1 MKTPESTEELRHKL
15 SRELASKR
23 ALLIDRHPNAR
34 NSLRIMLSALGVTA
48 VHNAG
53 SSAEVL
59 RQVKGHHFDIILSD
73 YQLEDGRDGQQLLE
87 ELRQQHLVALSTVFI
102 IITSERGY
110 HNVVSVAELAPD
122 DYLIKPFT
130 ADELHGRLIRAL
142 YKKSFFAQLY
152 EQLDNGAF
160 TEALATC
167 EKLLGQESAFLFDA
181 LRLKGEILNAL
192 GRHADAQLVYE
203 QVLKQRVV
211 PWAKMGLA
219 MALRGQQQLAEAEA
233 VGQAL
238 VDDFPEFTAAYDFL
252 AEVQDDMGK
261 ATEAQEI
268 LQRAALIS
276 PNNSNRQR
284 LVGDVAARNN
294 DLQMAEKAYG
304 KVLERR
310 RGSSLKNIDDYT
322 NLSRVMVQRG
332 HTEGARKVTDELRRD
347 WRGNKHGELAALVM
361 EGLCAEKEG
370 DPAKAK
376 RAVEQAVLLHQSLQD
391 EGAATPV
398 SQKLTLDLAQACL
411 ATGNE
416 AMAQELVRK
425 VAAENH
431 ENRAMI
437 AQVQNMYTRAGKEES
452 GQELLAQV
460 GREIVELNNRGVMAA
475 RSGDVQGSVQLL
487 MEAAERVPNLQF
499 LVNATKAIFT
509 LLDIK
514 GWDATLAKRGL
525 RYLEMAQT
533 KDMRNPRVISARE
546 MYQRVA
552 RKYGVSIVPFSGAR
566 NQGDKAAG

>member
-1 MKTPESTEELRHKL
+1 MKTPDSTNDLRHKL
-15 SRELASKR
+15 SKELERKR

-59 RQVKGHHFDIILSD
+59 RQVKAHHFDIILSD

-87 ELRQQHLVALSTVFI
+87 ELRQQHLVALTTVFI
-102 IITSERGY
+102 IITSERAY

-142 YKKSFFAQLY
+142 YKKHFFAQLY

-160 TEALATC
+160 SEALTTC
-167 EKLLGQESAFLFDA
+167 EGLVAQESGFLFDA

-192 GRHADAQLVYE
+192 GRHVEAKAVYE
-203 QVLKQRVV
+203 QVLEQRVV

-219 MALRGQQQLAEAEA
+219 MALRGQQQMTEALA
-233 VGQAL
+233 VGESL

-252 AEVQDDMGK
+252 AEVQEDMGQS
-261 ATEAQEI
+261 AEAQET
-268 LQRAALIS
+268 LQRAATIS
-276 PNNSNRQR
+276 PNNSSRQR

-294 DLQMAEKAYG
+294 DLPAAEKAYG

-322 NLSRVMVQRG
+322 NLSRIMVERG
-332 HTEGARKVTDELRRD
+332 HTEGAKKINDELRRD
-347 WRGNKHGELAALVM
+347 WRGNKQGELAALVM

-376 RAVEQAVLLHQSLQD
+376 RAVEQAILLH
-391 EGAATPV
+391 EAIKNEGGAAPV
-398 SQKLTLDLAQACL
+398 SQNLTLDLAQACL

-416 AMAQELVRK
+416 AAAQEIVRK

-437 AQVQNMYTRAGKEES
+437 AQVQNIYTKAGMEQN

-460 GREIVELNNRGVMAA
+460 GREIVELNNRGVLAA

-509 LLDIK
+509 LLEIK
-514 GWDATLAKRGL
+514 GWDANLAKRGL

-533 KDMRNPRVISARE
+533 KDIRNPRVISARE
-546 MYQRVA
+546 TYQRVA
-552 RKYGVSIVPFSGAR
+552 RKYGVPIVPFGAAR
-566 NQGDKAAG
+566 NPAEKPGT

>member
-1 MKTPESTEELRHKL
+1 MKTPDSTNDLRHKL
-15 SRELASKR
+15 SKELERKR

-59 RQVKGHHFDIILSD
+59 RQVKAHHFDIILSD

-87 ELRQQHLVALSTVFI
+87 ELRQQHLVALTTVFI
-102 IITSERGY
+102 IITSERAY

-142 YKKSFFAQLY
+142 YKKHFFAQLY

-160 TEALATC
+160 SEALTTC
-167 EKLLGQESAFLFDA
+167 EGLVAQESGFLFDA

-192 GRHADAQLVYE
+192 GRHAEAKAVYE
-203 QVLKQRVV
+203 QVLEQRVV

-219 MALRGQQQLAEAEA
+219 MALRGQQQMTEALA
-233 VGQAL
+233 VGESL

-252 AEVQDDMGK
+252 AEVQEDMGQS
-261 ATEAQEI
+261 AEAQET
-268 LQRAALIS
+268 LQRAATIS
-276 PNNSNRQR
+276 PNNSSRQR

-294 DLQMAEKAYG
+294 DLPAAEKAYG

-322 NLSRVMVQRG
+322 NLSRIMVERG
-332 HTEGARKVTDELRRD
+332 HTEGAKKINDELRRD
-347 WRGNKHGELAALVM
+347 WRGNKQGELAALVM

-376 RAVEQAVLLHQSLQD
+376 RAVEQAILLH
-391 EGAATPV
+391 EAIKNEGGAAPV

-416 AMAQELVRK
+416 AAAQEIVRK

-437 AQVQNMYTRAGKEES
+437 AQVQNIYTKAGREQN

-460 GREIVELNNRGVMAA
+460 GREIVELNNRGVLAA

-509 LLDIK
+509 LLEIK
-514 GWDATLAKRGL
+514 GWDANLAKRGL

-533 KDMRNPRVISARE
+533 KDIRNPRVISARE
-546 MYQRVA
+546 TYQRVA
-552 RKYGVSIVPFSGAR
+552 RKYGVPIVPFGAAR
-566 NQGDKAAG
+566 NPAEKPGT

>member
-1 MKTPESTEELRHKL
+1 MKTPDSTNDLRHKL
-15 SRELASKR
+15 SKELERKR

-59 RQVKGHHFDIILSD
+59 RQVKAHHFDIILSD

-87 ELRQQHLVALSTVFI
+87 ELRQQHLVALTTVFI
-102 IITSERGY
+102 IITSERAY

-142 YKKSFFAQLY
+142 YKKHFFAQLY

-160 TEALATC
+160 SEALTTC
-167 EKLLGQESAFLFDA
+167 EGLVAQESGFLFDA

-192 GRHADAQLVYE
+192 GRHAEAKAVYE
-203 QVLKQRVV
+203 QVLEQRVV

-219 MALRGQQQLAEAEA
+219 MALRGQQQMTEALA
-233 VGQAL
+233 VGESL

-252 AEVQDDMGK
+252 AEVQEDMGQS
-261 ATEAQEI
+261 AEAQET
-268 LQRAALIS
+268 LQRAATIS
-276 PNNSNRQR
+276 PNNSSRQR

-294 DLQMAEKAYG
+294 DLPAAEKAYG

-322 NLSRVMVQRG
+322 NLSRIMVERG
-332 HTEGARKVTDELRRD
+332 HTEGAKKINDELRRD
-347 WRGNKHGELAALVM
+347 WRGNKQGELAALVM

-376 RAVEQAVLLHQSLQD
+376 RAVEQAILLH
-391 EGAATPV
+391 EAIKNEGGAAPV
-398 SQKLTLDLAQACL
+398 SQNLTLDLAQACL

-416 AMAQELVRK
+416 AAAQEIVRK

-437 AQVQNMYTRAGKEES
+437 AQVQNIYTKAGMEQN

-460 GREIVELNNRGVMAA
+460 GREIVELNNRGVLAA

-509 LLDIK
+509 LLEIK
-514 GWDATLAKRGL
+514 GWDANLAKRGL

-533 KDMRNPRVISARE
+533 KDIRNPRVISARE
-546 MYQRVA
+546 TYQRVA
-552 RKYGVSIVPFSGAR
+552 RKYGVPIVPFGAAR
-566 NQGDKAAG
+566 NPAEKPGT